1 MARVRGLGKVFH
13 TKRPAAAPERTRSLR
28 VATSFTA
35 CHLDDAGVRTPPSR
49 AAPAVLHVRVAAWN
63 GRSHPVRH
71 GPCSTPPVP
80 GSTST
85 WLRSLRLYHALGEDA
100 STIDG
105 DGAEDILDVHVHA
118 RSRFRSL
125 AEPSRFAVYSVQ
137 DAAGGALPRV
147 PPAPRGLTEQH
158 TLVAVREFRRVPLH
172 ASSLA
177 LLLMQAQPHRAARVV
192 SALAAFVERVVERHE
207 PSYLLAAHSR
217 EEPALSVL
225 IAGAH
230 DVAALGAGAASLS
243 ATAVLPDLRPLLVDE
258 PDWFAYWPEPWPAPV
273 GELVSP
279 YAV

>member
-1 MARVRGLGKVFH
+1 
-13 TKRPAAAPERTRSLR
+13 

-35 CHLDDAGVRTPPSR
+35 CHPDDAGVRTSPELD
-49 AAPAVLHVRVAAWN
+49 APVVLHVRVAAWN
-63 GRSHPVRH
+63 GRSKRPGTALAGR
-71 GPCSTPPVP
+71 PPVP

-100 STIDG
+100 SAIDG

-137 DAAGGALPRV
+137 DAAGGVLPRV

-177 LLLMQAQPHRAARVV
+177 LMLMQAQPHRAARVV
-192 SALAAFVERVVERHE
+192 ATLAAFVEGVVDRHE

-243 ATAVLPDLRPLLVDE
+243 ATAVLPELRPLLVDE

-273 GELVSP
+273 GDVVSP